1 MKRLTIL
8 AILMAACLISGR
20 TVLAQTGDDISRYK
34 ACALCGMDRGQFN
47 FSRMLIKYKDGTITA
62 LCSLHCAA
70 IDLSNHNDKTPILIQ
85 VGDYNSRQLI
95 NAQTAFWAV
104 GGKRPGVMSKT
115 GTWAFEKKGEAEGF
129 LKTNTGQLATFQDAL
144 KAAH

>member
-8 AILMAACLISGR
+8 VILMAACLISGR

-34 ACALCGMDRGQFN
+34 ACALCGMDRGQFS
-47 FSRMLIKYKDGTITA
+47 FSRMLIKYKDGTLTA

-70 IDLSNHNDKTPILIQ
+70 IDLSKHIDQTPILIQ
-85 VGDYNSRQLI
+85 VGDYNGRQLI
-95 NAQTAFWAV
+95 NAQTAFWVV

-129 LKTNTGQLATFQDAL
+129 VKTNLGQLSTFQDAL